1 MKYQYFLKSVDAL
14 VGYGHAV
21 YLANLVADVKSR
33 LPVNHASMHDARHNA
48 ASIFCNLQR
57 NALEEEYQYHFFN
70 MVLEDT
76 KKKRHTLSLSAIH
89 RSASMLTTM

>member
-1 MKYQYFLKSVDAL
+1 
-14 VGYGHAV
+14 
-21 YLANLVADVKSR
+21 
-33 LPVNHASMHDARHNA
+33 MHDARHNA

>member
-1 MKYQYFLKSVDAL
+1 MKSVDAL

-21 YLANLVADVKSR
+21 YLAKLVADVKSR

-48 ASIFCNLQR
+48 ASIFCYLQR
-57 NALEEEYQYHFFN
+57 NALEEEYQYHFN

-76 KKKRHTLSLSAIH
+76 KKKTHTLSLSLSAIH
-89 RSASMLTTM
+89 LSASMLTTM

>member
-48 ASIFCNLQR
+48 TSIFCNLQR
-57 NALEEEYQYHFFN
+57 NALEEEYQYHFN
-70 MVLEDT
+70 MVLEIQ
-76 KKKRHTLSLSAIH
+76 KKRLSLSAIH